1 MQASHKVIFNT
12 IITYSRSLITVF
24 ITLYSTK
31 LIINALGVDDFGLYS
46 LIGGVVGML
55 AFFKSALTSST
66 QRFISFNLG
75 KGLMN
80 EVKRVVANSF
90 LIHILTG
97 LVIVLVVEVIGQYF
111 ITHKLVI
118 APDRLGT
125 AIIIFHFVVASTF
138 VTIATV
144 PFDAVLNAHE
154 NMLVLAILGIIET
167 VLKLLVA
174 IVLSYIVNY
183 DKLIIYSV
191 LLFSVLILI
200 NGIKWVYCYRKYKET
215 KVSLVKDI
223 DLSQIKKQTSFA
235 GWNLFGAA
243 CSMGRGHGVAIISNM
258 FFGTVVNA
266 AFGIANQVKSQ
277 SSFFSSTILRAI
289 NPQIMKSEGA
299 NDRKRMIR
307 LSMMASKFG
316 YFLIAFIAI
325 PLLFE
330 METVIQLWLNKTP
343 KYVVVFCQLL
353 LIGAIIEQLT
363 VGIKSAIQSV
373 GDIKKYM
380 IYTGGLLLLNMP
392 RFLFF

>member
-12 IITYSRSLITVF
+12 GITYLRSLITVF

-31 LIINALGVDDFGLYS
+31 LIIKALGVEDFGLYS

-75 KGLMN
+75 KGLMD

-97 LVIVLVVEVIGQYF
+97 LIIVLVVEVIGQYF

-118 APDRLGT
+118 APDRLDT

-174 IVLSYIVNY
+174 IILSYIVNY
-183 DKLIIYSV
+183 DKLILYSV

-200 NGIKWVYCYRKYKET
+200 NGIKWIYCYRKYKET

-223 DLSQIKKQTSFA
+223 DISEIKSQTSFA

-277 SSFFSSTILRAI
+277 ASFFSATILRAI

-299 NDRKRMIR
+299 NDRQRMLR
-307 LSMMASKFG
+307 LFVNF
-316 YFLIAFIAI
+316 Y
-325 PLLFE
+325 LL
-330 METVIQLWLNKTP
+330 
-343 KYVVVFCQLL
+343 
-353 LIGAIIEQLT
+353 EQ
-363 VGIKSAIQSV
+363 
-373 GDIKKYM
+373 
-380 IYTGGLLLLNMP
+380 
-392 RFLFF
+392 